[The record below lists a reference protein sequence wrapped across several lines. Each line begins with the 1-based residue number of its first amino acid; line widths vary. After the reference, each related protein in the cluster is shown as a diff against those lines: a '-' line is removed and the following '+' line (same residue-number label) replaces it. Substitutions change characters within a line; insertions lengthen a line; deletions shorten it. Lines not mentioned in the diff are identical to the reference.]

1 MYFLESSNIQNLVR
15 KTEEIQDPNSSEET
29 ERLNI

>member
-15 KTEEIQDPNSSEET
+15 KTEEMQEEET

>member
-15 KTEEIQDPNSSEET
+15 KTEEIQEEET